1 MNTVFA
7 LILVW
12 PRPPRSPTA
21 RATPRSTFT
30 VKTPSVFACLMTGQT
45 SVAREQLLGD
55 GRYTKVVC
63 GSRREFQPPRRLG
76 RRAEQGPGQP
86 HVAHPIREVPLTGEG
101 LHEDCPLRMA
111 GTVGQPT
118 TS

>member
-7 LILVW
+7 LILVCAA
-12 PRPPRSPTA
+12 STA
-21 RATPRSTFT
+21 QPECSRETALDVIT

-63 GSRREFQPPRRLG
+63 GSRP
-76 RRAEQGPGQP
+76 
-86 HVAHPIREVPLTGEG
+86 
-101 LHEDCPLRMA
+101 
-111 GTVGQPT
+111 
-118 TS
+118 

>member
-7 LILVW
+7 LILVCAA
-12 PRPPRSPTA
+12 STA
-21 RATPRSTFT
+21 QPDCQRDTALDVIT

-63 GSRREFQPPRRLG
+63 GSRP
-76 RRAEQGPGQP
+76 
-86 HVAHPIREVPLTGEG
+86 
-101 LHEDCPLRMA
+101 
-111 GTVGQPT
+111 
-118 TS
+118 

>member
-7 LILVW
+7 LILVCAA
-12 PRPPRSPTA
+12 STA
-21 RATPRSTFT
+21 QADCTRETALDVLT

-63 GSRREFQPPRRLG
+63 GARP
-76 RRAEQGPGQP
+76 
-86 HVAHPIREVPLTGEG
+86 
-101 LHEDCPLRMA
+101 
-111 GTVGQPT
+111 
-118 TS
+118 